1 MSSMSSTDESSYS
14 DTSSEGPS
22 TVTVAKAA
30 FVLLKGLMSQQRP
43 EVNPP
48 CPIPK
53 LTGAQW
59 MHLTLADNTRCLENL
74 RMSPDAFMHLHEI
87 LLPFGLPETDKCTSV
102 EALGMYIW
110 TCAHQSASREC
121 KDRFERSLDT
131 VSRKITV
138 VAEVMYRWADTVLV
152 PADRNYTCVSHKL
165 AAHSPWFDG
174 CIGAIDGTHINVE
187 VNRQAKADFYNRK
200 GETTINVC
208 AIVDMDGRFTYVG
221 AGKAGACHDMAV
233 LKDCQDDGRFPH
245 PPAGS

>member
-1 MSSMSSTDESSYS
+1 MSSMSSTDKLSYS

-22 TVTVAKAA
+22 NVTVAKAT

-74 RMSPDAFMHLHEI
+74 RMSPDAFMHLHET
-87 LLPFGLPETDKCTSV
+87 LLPFGLPEIDKCTSV

-131 VSRKITV
+131 VSRKIIL

-152 PADRNYTCVSHKL
+152 PADRNYARVSHKL
-165 AAHSPWFDG
+165 AAHSP
-174 CIGAIDGTHINVE
+174 
-187 VNRQAKADFYNRK
+187 
-200 GETTINVC
+200 
-208 AIVDMDGRFTYVG
+208 
-221 AGKAGACHDMAV
+221 
-233 LKDCQDDGRFPH
+233 
-245 PPAGS
+245 